1 MAQLH
6 SIGASVVLGGLVVTG
21 LAATLIAIRGGSS
34 WTDRLRIGLTVL
46 IGLQVVSGVVLFT
59 AGARPRESLHLLYG
73 LAALAI
79 LPLAATFASEAP
91 SRPRAW
97 VLASACL
104 ILVVVAWR
112 LASTG

>member
-46 IGLQVVSGVVLFT
+46 IGLQVLGGVVLF
-59 AGARPRESLHLLYG
+59 ASGARPRESLHLLYG
-73 LAALAI
+73 LAALGI
-79 LPLAATFASEAP
+79 VPLAATFASEAP
-91 SRPRAW
+91 PRPRAW
-97 VLASACL
+97 VLATACL

>member
-6 SIGASVVLGGLVVTG
+6 SFGASMVLGALVVIG
-21 LAATLIAIRGGSS
+21 LGATLIATRGGSP
-34 WTDRLRIGLTVL
+34 WTNRLRIGLTVL
-46 IGLQVVSGVVLFT
+46 IGLQVVGGAVLFA

-73 LAALAI
+73 LAAVAI

-91 SRPRAW
+91 PRSRAW